1 MKLEQKY
8 KINMLPRMGKYIILT
23 IAIAL
28 VVAGLRAWQLFGY
41 IFHENVKADYVLY
54 IQRGSTYETVIDSL
68 VKNDVLYDLK
78 GFKWVARKKDYP
90 SLVKPGRYLLR
101 KNMNSNEVVNML
113 RSGQQTALNVTF
125 NNIRFAEQL
134 ASVVAGY
141 LEPDSAAFM
150 EVLSPGYGP
159 EYGFTPETYKAMF
172 IPNTYQF
179 YWTTTPKEFTDRMKK
194 EYDRF
199 WNEQR
204 RQKAEALGMTPVEV
218 ATLAAIVQEETVKE
232 DEKPRVAGV
241 YINRLRRNM
250 PLQAD
255 PTVKFAVGDFTLQRI
270 LFVHLETDSP
280 YNTYKNAGLPPGPI
294 TFPEISSIDAVL
306 NYEAHNY
313 LYFCAKDD
321 FSGYHAFARTLAEHN
336 RNADRYRKA
345 LNERKIFR

>member
-8 KINMLPRMGKYIILT
+8 KIIMLPRMGKYIILI

-41 IFHENVKADYVLY
+41 IFHENVKADYVLFVH
-54 IQRGSTYETVIDSL
+54 RGSTFEAVIDSL

-78 GFKWVARKKDYP
+78 GFKWVAKKKEYP
-90 SLVKPGRYLLR
+90 TLIKPGRYLLR

-125 NNIRFAEQL
+125 NNIRFPEQL

-150 EVLSPGYGP
+150 EVLSPDYGP

-199 WNEQR
+199 WTEQR
-204 RQKAEALGMTPVEV
+204 RQKAEALGLTPVEV